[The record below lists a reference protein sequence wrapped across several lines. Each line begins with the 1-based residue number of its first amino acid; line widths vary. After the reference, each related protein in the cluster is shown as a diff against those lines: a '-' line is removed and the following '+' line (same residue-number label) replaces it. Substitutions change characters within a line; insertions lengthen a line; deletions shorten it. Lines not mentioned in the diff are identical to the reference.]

1 MAPVFDRSGPVED
14 RPYAYR
20 SPLTLLSGISA
31 FATPSAVVLL
41 PPVSVPP
48 AALPPLELTVV
59 IPCLNEA
66 LTIAGCVKEAIDAM
80 IANDIPGEVVVA
92 DNGSTDGSQ
101 KLATEAGARVVPIAK
116 KGYGNALRGGIEAAR
131 GRFIL
136 MGDADGSYNFGHLPR
151 FVERLRAGADLVMGN
166 RFLGGIEPGAM
177 PWKNRHIGNPLLSF
191 IGRLF
196 FRTPIGDFHC
206 GIRAFSADA
215 YRRMDLRTTGME
227 LASEM
232 VIKSVLFEQRVEEVP
247 TVLRRDGRD
256 RPPHL
261 RPWRDGWRHLRFMLL
276 FSPRWL
282 FWYPGIALM
291 MTGALLGGAL
301 VRGPLPLGRVV
312 LDVHTLLFAAVAVLI
327 GFQAASFAVLSK
339 FFTIR
344 AGLRLPQEGFED
356 WFRHLT
362 LESGLISGAVLVVTG
377 FAFSLWAVF
386 TWSDR
391 SFGPLQPAE
400 TLRWVI
406 PGALC
411 LVLGCQMIL
420 SSFFLGVLR
429 LDTRPDPA

>member
-1 MAPVFDRSGPVED
+1 M
-14 RPYAYR
+14 
-20 SPLTLLSGISA
+20 
-31 FATPSAVVLL
+31 
-41 PPVSVPP
+41 
-48 AALPPLELTVV
+48 V
-59 IPCLNEA
+59 IPCLNES
-66 LTIAGCVKEAIDAM
+66 LTISGCVREALDAM
-80 IANDIPGEVVVA
+80 TASGIAGEVVVA

-101 KLATEAGARVVPIAK
+101 ALATQAGARVVPIAI
-116 KGYGNALRGGIEAAR
+116 KGYGNALRGGIEAAA
-131 GRFIL
+131 GRFVL
-136 MGDADGSYNFGHLPR
+136 MGDADGSYNFGHLPL

-177 PWKNRHIGNPLLSF
+177 PWKNRHIGNPVLSF
-191 IGRLF
+191 VGRLF

-206 GIRAFSADA
+206 GLRAFSASA

-232 VIKSVLFEQRVEEVP
+232 VIKSVLLGLRVEEVP
-247 TVLRRDGRD
+247 TVLRKDGRD

-282 FWYPGIALM
+282 FWYPGILLM
-291 MTGALLGGAL
+291 TSGTILGTVL
-301 VRGPLPLGRVV
+301 VQGPLPLGRVT
-312 LDVHTLLFAAVAVLI
+312 LDVHTLLFAAIAVLI

-339 FFTIR
+339 YFTIR
-344 AGLRLPQEGFED
+344 AGLRLPQAGFEG

-362 LESGLISGAVLVVTG
+362 LESGLISGAVLVVAG
-377 FAFSLWAVF
+377 LALSIWAVF
-386 TWSDR
+386 IWQGQG
-391 SFGPLQPAE
+391 FGPLQPAQ

-406 PGALC
+406 PGVLC

-429 LDTRPDPA
+429 LDTRPGQA

>member
-1 MAPVFDRSGPVED
+1 M
-14 RPYAYR
+14 
-20 SPLTLLSGISA
+20 
-31 FATPSAVVLL
+31 
-41 PPVSVPP
+41 SVPP
-48 AALPPLELTVV
+48 PGAPALELTVV

-66 LTIAGCVKEAIDAM
+66 LTIAGCVREAMGALAASGIT
-80 IANDIPGEVVVA
+80 GEVVVA

-101 KLATEAGARVVPIAK
+101 ALATAEGARVVAIAT
-116 KGYGNALRGGIEAAR
+116 KGYGNALRGGIAAAR
-131 GRFIL
+131 GKYII
-136 MGDADGSYNFGHLPR
+136 MGDADGSYDFSHLPR
-151 FVERLRAGADLVMGN
+151 FVARLRAGADLVMGN

-191 IGRLF
+191 VGRLF
-196 FRTPIGDFHC
+196 FGTPIGDFHC
-206 GIRAFSADA
+206 GLRAFSADA

-232 VIKSVLFEQRVEEVP
+232 VIKSVLFGLRVEEVP
-247 TVLRRDGRD
+247 TVLRKDGRD

-282 FWYPGIALM
+282 FWYPGILLM
-291 MTGALLGGAL
+291 TAGIILGAVL
-301 VRGPLPLGRVV
+301 VHGPLPLGRVT

-344 AGLRLPQEGFED
+344 AGLRGAQAGFED
-356 WFRHLT
+356 WFRHVT
-362 LESGLISGAVLVVTG
+362 LESGLVSGSVLVAAG
-377 FAFSLWAVF
+377 LALSLWAVSI
-386 TWSDR
+386 WGGHG
-391 SFGPLQPAE
+391 FGRLQPAE

-420 SSFFLGVLR
+420 TSFFLGVLR
-429 LDTRPDPA
+429 LDTRPGET

>member
-1 MAPVFDRSGPVED
+1 M
-14 RPYAYR
+14 
-20 SPLTLLSGISA
+20 
-31 FATPSAVVLL
+31 
-41 PPVSVPP
+41 
-48 AALPPLELTVV
+48 
-59 IPCLNEA
+59 PCLNEA
-66 LTIAGCVKEAIDAM
+66 LTITGCVREAVDALAAAG
-80 IANDIPGEVVVA
+80 IAGEVVVA

-101 KLATEAGARVVPIAK
+101 DLATAAGARVVPIAT
-116 KGYGNALRGGIEAAR
+116 KGYGNALRGGIAAAR
-131 GRFIL
+131 GRYVL
-136 MGDADGSYNFGHLPR
+136 MGDADGSYNFSHLPR

-177 PWKNRHIGNPLLSF
+177 PWKNRHIGNPILSF

-196 FRTPIGDFHC
+196 FRTGIGDFHC
-206 GIRAFSADA
+206 GLRAFTVDA

-227 LASEM
+227 LASEI
-232 VIKSVLFEQRVEEVP
+232 VIKSVLFEMRVEEVP
-247 TVLRRDGRD
+247 TVLRKDGRD

-282 FWYPGIALM
+282 FWYPGIFLM
-291 MTGALLGGAL
+291 TVGLIIGGAL
-301 VRGPLPLGRVV
+301 VQGPLPLGRVT

-344 AGLRLPQEGFED
+344 AGLRRAQAGFDD
-356 WFRHLT
+356 WFRYVT
-362 LESGLISGAVLVVTG
+362 LESGLISGGVLVTAGLVLSVG
-377 FAFSLWAVF
+377 AV
-386 TWSDR
+386 WIWGDR
-391 SFGPLQPAE
+391 GFGPLQTGE

-420 SSFFLGVLR
+420 TSFFLGVLR
-429 LDTRPDPA
+429 LDTHTAAV